1 MIATVLPV
9 LQLVLSFGNICILI
23 YGGFKFLNKPHDTL
37 EQKVNEHEVR
47 IKDLE
52 RSLAGGRNRVEERF
66 NEQDATNEVLVSSVL
81 ALIEFEIQYCLTENK
96 APSKELE
103 KARENLHS
111 YLAKK

>member
-1 MIATVLPV
+1 MMASVLSV
-9 LQLVLSFGNICILI
+9 LQLVLSFGNICILL

-37 EQKVNEHEVR
+37 EQKVNEHEVK
-47 IKDLE
+47 IKEIE
-52 RSLAGGRNRVEERF
+52 RSLHDGKDRF
-66 NEQDATNEVLVSSVL
+66 RELGTTDEVLVSSVL
-81 ALIEFEIQYCLTENK
+81 ALIEFEIQYCITENK